1 MPGRAVAP
9 LIMVLAAILV
19 SPVTPAAP
27 AAAALDGLTTFA
39 IDGDTAGPDDWDDL
53 PDTVV
58 YDSAPEESAAT
69 ACSTR
74 TPSTAS
80 STTST

>member
-1 MPGRAVAP
+1 MAGRAAVP
-9 LIMVLAAILV
+9 LMMVLTALLV
-19 SPVTPAAP
+19 PSVAPAAP
-27 AAAALDGLTTFA
+27 ATAALDGPTAFA

-58 YDSAPEESAAT
+58 YDSAPEDV
-69 ACSTR
+69 CGNGMIDR
-74 TPSTAS
+74 TGSTAS